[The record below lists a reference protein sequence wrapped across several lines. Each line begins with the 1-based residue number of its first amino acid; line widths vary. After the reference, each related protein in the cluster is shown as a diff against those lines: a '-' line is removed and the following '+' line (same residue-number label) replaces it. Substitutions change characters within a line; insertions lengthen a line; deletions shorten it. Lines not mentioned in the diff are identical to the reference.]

1 LELSN
6 SDTIDI
12 KLAFETVKNGRRW
25 RGLRALSGVGY
36 HLEYDI
42 SISLLARKN
51 SRAYFQDD
59 MLN

>member
-1 LELSN
+1 M
-6 SDTIDI
+6 
-12 KLAFETVKNGRRW
+12 A
-25 RGLRALSGVGY
+25 RAEGIQGVGH

-42 SISLLARKN
+42 FISLLARKN